1 MNFGSCTTAVC
12 YYHHLA
18 IANDNRTNENPS
30 AVENYSSAYAALV
43 AVQIFYGTLPVA
55 GKVVLAHIPALA
67 LVGFRVGITALVLV
81 TFQTI
86 RGRIWLAEKGDY
98 WRFAALCVFGVLL
111 NQYLFIGGLALTR
124 ASNASILAVTIPV
137 FTLLI
142 SVLFRYEKLYLL
154 KVLGVALAAAGVIFL
169 IDPRKASF
177 ESSTTQ
183 GDIMMVLNSLAFG
196 IYVAISK
203 DIISRNGPFRSMM
216 WVFIFS
222 SIVAVPVGALSLST
236 VDLAQVPT
244 PVWALIAYI
253 GVGAT
258 AAPYLL
264 NAYAVTRVR
273 PSTVA
278 IFIYLQPIIG
288 VVLAGIFLH
297 EQMGP
302 SFVVASLLVFAGL
315 FLATRR
321 NAATRL
327 AEGSVAEGSV
337 AEGRVAEGRTK

>member
-1 MNFGSCTTAVC
+1 MNFGSYFTAVC

-18 IANDNRTNENPS
+18 IAEDNRKDENSS

-55 GKVVLAHIPALA
+55 GKVVLAHIPAVA
-67 LVGFRVGITALVLV
+67 LVGFRVGITALVLII
-81 TFQTI
+81 FQTI
-86 RGRIWLAEKGDY
+86 RGRIWLAKKGDY

-124 ASNASILAVTIPV
+124 ASNASILAVTIPI

-142 SVLFRYEKLYLL
+142 SVLFRYERLYLL

-177 ESSTTQ
+177 DSATTQ

-216 WVFIFS
+216 WVFVFS
-222 SIVAVPVGALSLST
+222 SIVSVPLGAVSLSA
-236 VDLAQVPT
+236 VDLTQIPT
-244 PVWALIAYI
+244 SVWMLVAYI

-288 VVLAGIFLH
+288 VILAVIFLR
-297 EQMGP
+297 EQMGL
-302 SFVVASLLVFAGL
+302 SFIVASLLVFAGL

-321 NAATRL
+321 NAETRL
-327 AEGSVAEGSV
+327 AEG
-337 AEGRVAEGRTK
+337 RVDEGRTK

>member
-1 MNFGSCTTAVC
+1 M
-12 YYHHLA
+12 
-18 IANDNRTNENPS
+18 
-30 AVENYSSAYAALV
+30 
-43 AVQIFYGTLPVA
+43 
-55 GKVVLAHIPALA
+55 
-67 LVGFRVGITALVLV
+67 
-81 TFQTI
+81 
-86 RGRIWLAEKGDY
+86 
-98 WRFAALCVFGVLL
+98 
-111 NQYLFIGGLALTR
+111 
-124 ASNASILAVTIPV
+124 
-137 FTLLI
+137 
-142 SVLFRYEKLYLL
+142 L
-154 KVLGVALAAAGVIFL
+154 KVLGITLAAAGVIFL

-222 SIVAVPVGALSLST
+222 SIVAVPVGAMSLST
-236 VDLAQVPT
+236 LDLGQIPT
-244 PVWALIAYI
+244 SVWALIAYI

-264 NAYAVTRVR
+264 NAYAATRVR

-288 VVLAGIFLH
+288 VVLAVIFLH
-297 EQMGP
+297 EQMGF
-302 SFVVASLLVFAGL
+302 SFIVASLLVFAGL

>member
-1 MNFGSCTTAVC
+1 M
-12 YYHHLA
+12 
-18 IANDNRTNENPS
+18 
-30 AVENYSSAYAALV
+30 
-43 AVQIFYGTLPVA
+43 
-55 GKVVLAHIPALA
+55 
-67 LVGFRVGITALVLV
+67 
-81 TFQTI
+81 
-86 RGRIWLAEKGDY
+86 
-98 WRFAALCVFGVLL
+98 
-111 NQYLFIGGLALTR
+111 
-124 ASNASILAVTIPV
+124 
-137 FTLLI
+137 
-142 SVLFRYEKLYLL
+142 L
-154 KVLGVALAAAGVIFL
+154 KVLGITLAAAGVIFL

-222 SIVAVPVGALSLST
+222 SIVAVPVGAMSLST
-236 VDLAQVPT
+236 LDLGQIPT
-244 PVWALIAYI
+244 SVWALIAYI

-264 NAYAVTRVR
+264 NAYAATRVR

-288 VVLAGIFLH
+288 VVLAVIFLH

-321 NAATRL
+321 KASTPF
-327 AEGSVAEGSV
+327 AEGP
-337 AEGRVAEGRTK
+337 VAEGRTE